1 MLENDLQAGGRAAS
15 YLWRGDLKMNVANQ
29 RGKTVVTQI
38 EGRLRMSISGAD
50 LVVRHLEAQGVHHVF
65 GVSGAKIDRVSD
77 ALIDSP
83 IQTVVCR
90 HEQNA
95 SFIAQGIG
103 RLTGKAGVC
112 LVTSGPGTTNLVT
125 GFATATS
132 EGSPVVGLGGV
143 VPRAVRLKQTHQS
156 LDTAT
161 LFRPVAKFSAEVES
175 EAAIG
180 EVLANAFR
188 AAESPRPGAAFVALP
203 SDIMDAAAPEVVL
216 TPVCPIRLGPGPSAA
231 IAEAARL
238 IGKAQ
243 RPVLLLGMLA
253 SEPRAALAIQALLQA
268 APLAVVTTFQASG
281 ILTRDMLP
289 LFAGR
294 VGLFHNQP
302 ADRLLDAA
310 DLVITVGYDPI
321 ECDEALWNK
330 GKSRDIVHIDAV
342 ACDIDAAYQ
351 PAIEI
356 IGDIADSI
364 GALAPQ
370 VRSLARP
377 GPALRS
383 VIDEMTMIREKGA
396 RETGVPVH
404 PMRLIA
410 DLQAVVADDVTLC
423 LDMGSLHIWLARYLQ
438 VFRPRQML
446 ISNGQQTLGVA
457 LPWAIAACLVRPSE
471 KVISLS
477 GDGGFHFSSAELE
490 TAVRL
495 KCHFVHIIWRDGSY
509 DMVGFQ
515 EELKYGRRSGVDFGP
530 IDTVRFAE
538 AMGAR
543 GFAVERPEDFAPTLR
558 KAMELPGPVL
568 IDVPVD
574 YSHNKVLA
582 QHLSPEA
589 LVF

>member
-1 MLENDLQAGGRAAS
+1 
-15 YLWRGDLKMNVANQ
+15 
-29 RGKTVVTQI
+29 
-38 EGRLRMSISGAD
+38 MSISGAD
-50 LVVRHLEAQGVHHVF
+50 LVVRHLEAQGARHVF
-65 GVSGAKIDRVSD
+65 GVPGAKIDRVFD
-77 ALIDSP
+77 ALVGSR
-83 IQTVVCR
+83 IQTIVCR

-103 RLTGKAGVC
+103 RITGKAGVC

-161 LFRPVAKFSAEVES
+161 LFRPVAKYSAEVSS
-175 EAAIG
+175 ETAIG

-203 SDIMDAAAPEVVL
+203 SDVMEAAAPEVVL
-216 TPVCPIRLGPGPSAA
+216 TPVSPVRLGPGPSEA
-231 IAEAARL
+231 IADAARL
-238 IGKAQ
+238 IGAAR

-253 SEPRAALAIQALLQA
+253 SEPRAAQAIRALLQS
-268 APLAVVTTFQASG
+268 APFPIVTTFQATG
-281 ILTRDMLP
+281 IVTRDMLP

-310 DLVITVGYDPI
+310 DLVVTVGYDPI
-321 ECDEALWNK
+321 EYDEALWNK
-330 GKSRDIVHIDAV
+330 GHKRDVVHIDAV
-342 ACDIDAAYQ
+342 PCDIDAAYK

-356 IGDIADSI
+356 VGDIADSI
-364 GALAPQ
+364 AALAPQ
-370 VRSLARP
+370 LRSHARP
-377 GPALRS
+377 NPALRT
-383 VIDEMTMIREKGA
+383 VIDEMAMIREKGA

-404 PMRLIA
+404 PLRLIA

-423 LDMGSLHIWLARYLQ
+423 LDMGSFHIWLARYLQ

-457 LPWAIAACLVRPSE
+457 MPWAIAACLVRPGE
-471 KVISLS
+471 KVISVS
-477 GDGGFHFSSAELE
+477 GDGGFHFSSVELE

-495 KCHFVHIIWRDGSY
+495 KCHLVHIVWRDGSY

-543 GFAVERPEDFAPTLR
+543 GFAIQRPEEFAPTLR
-558 KAMELPGPVL
+558 KAMEMHGPVL

-574 YSHNKVLA
+574 YSHNKALGEQVLP
-582 QHLSPEA
+582 QA
-589 LVF
+589 LI

>member
-1 MLENDLQAGGRAAS
+1 
-15 YLWRGDLKMNVANQ
+15 
-29 RGKTVVTQI
+29 
-38 EGRLRMSISGAD
+38 MSMSGAE
-50 LVVRHLEAQGVHHVF
+50 LVVRHLEAQGVRHVF
-65 GVSGAKIDRVSD
+65 GVPGAKIDRVYD
-77 ALIDSP
+77 ALLDSR
-83 IQTVVCR
+83 IQTIVCR

-125 GFATATS
+125 GFATATL

-161 LFRPVAKFSAEVES
+161 LFRPVAKFSAEVAS
-175 EAAIG
+175 EQAIG

-203 SDIMDAAAPEVVL
+203 SDVMEAVAPETIL
-216 TPVCPIRLGPGPSAA
+216 TPVKPVRLGPGPSEA
-231 IAEAARL
+231 IDEAARL
-238 IGKAQ
+238 LGKAQ

-253 SEPRAALAIQALLQA
+253 SEPRAALVIRALLQA
-268 APLAVVTTFQASG
+268 APLPVVTTFQATG
-281 ILTRDMLP
+281 IVGHELLP
-289 LFAGR
+289 LYAGR

-310 DLVITVGYDPI
+310 DLVVTIGYDPI
-321 ECDEALWNK
+321 EYDQAAWNK
-330 GKSRDIVHIDAV
+330 GRNRDIVHIDAV
-342 ACDIDAAYQ
+342 PCDIDAAYK

-356 IGDIADSI
+356 IGDIADTVT
-364 GALAPQ
+364 ALSAQLP
-370 VRSLARP
+370 SLARAN
-377 GPALRS
+377 PALSS

-396 RETGVPVH
+396 KEAGVPIH
-404 PMRLIA
+404 PLRLVA

-423 LDMGSLHIWLARYLQ
+423 LDMGSFHIWLARYLQ
-438 VFRPRQML
+438 VFRPRQMV

-457 LPWAIAACLVRPSE
+457 LPWAIAACLVRPE
-471 KVISLS
+471 DKVISMS
-477 GDGGFHFSSAELE
+477 GDGGFHFSSVELE

-495 KCHFVHIIWRDGSY
+495 KCNFVHIIWRDGSY

-530 IDTVRFAE
+530 IDTVRFTE
-538 AMGAR
+538 SMGAR
-543 GFAVERPEDFAPTLR
+543 GFAIKQAEDFAPTLR
-558 KAMELPGPVL
+558 KAMAISGPVL

-574 YSHNKVLA
+574 YSHNR
-582 QHLSPEA
+582 A
-589 LVF
+589 LGQQVRPQALI